1 MIAVNDDSGKANTIS
16 VSPLAKDSKTRKK
29 LELNYRR
36 AKQMDHSPDLDQLA
50 DQFDYQQCRY
60 QYWQAPEFSL
70 LYGTPLWEQASPG
83 QKLILNHLYWVAYY
97 SQIIAAEVATIF
109 FNQTSATGLYP
120 LRDFRLVCDTLDLE
134 TSQERCHIHAFQTV
148 IDQVEQSLFNGNLF
162 GQPRRSPFRETMI
175 FADTNWFKNWWKA
188 LQLQGFGLLSANN
201 AFLACQYLTVRGLR
215 TLNGKLVQHKLSN
228 FYQQQSE
235 PEKSPIPTQISHYH
249 FLDESFHF
257 NTSTILSHDVS
268 RLLNSP
274 TAFERKLI
282 NLGIRGCQK
291 DHYHVSVAVNGI
303 FWYDPALY
311 NTIAKLLTSP
321 LFGLSTQECQA
332 MLWACFAQE
341 TEALHRS
348 FQTHQEARLSYQ
360 VYLEPLPFVDRTN
373 KSMAVMERNSVPRY
387 LKLQSKALQRF
398 SVPYYS
404 DLLSWQKIN
413 GIALGRN

>member
-1 MIAVNDDSGKANTIS
+1 MTAVINSLSQPNATS
-16 VSPLAKDSKTRKK
+16 TSLLAKDSKTRKK

-36 AKQMDHSPDLDQLA
+36 AKQTDHSPNLDQLA
-50 DQFDYQQCRY
+50 EQFDYQQCRD

-70 LYGTPLWEQASPG
+70 LYGTPLWEQSSPG

-120 LRDFRLVCDTLDLE
+120 LTDFRLVCDTLDLE

-148 IDQVEQSLFNGNLF
+148 IDQVESTLFGGNLF

-175 FADTNWFKNWWKA
+175 FANTNWFKNWWKG

-201 AFLACQYLTVRGLR
+201 AFLASQYLTVRGLR
-215 TLNGKLVQHKLSN
+215 TLNGKLVQHKLSS
-228 FYQQQSE
+228 FYRPQE
-235 PEKSPIPTQISHYH
+235 PESNTIPTQISYYH

-257 NTSTILSHDVS
+257 NTSTILSQDVG
-268 RLLNSP
+268 RLLPAP
-274 TAFERKLI
+274 TVFERQLV
-282 NLGIRGCQK
+282 NLGIRGCQR
-291 DHYHVSVAVNGI
+291 DHYHVSVAINGI

-311 NTIAKLLTSP
+311 GTITKLLTSP
-321 LFGLSTQECQA
+321 LFGLSAQECKV

-348 FQTHQEARLSYQ
+348 FQTHQEAWLSYQ
-360 VYLEPLPFVDRTN
+360 AYLDPLPFVDRTN
-373 KSMAVMERNSVPRY
+373 KSMALMKGNSRERY
-387 LKLQSKALQRF
+387 LKLQGKTLQRF
-398 SVPYYS
+398 LQTALSVHHPTE
-404 DLLSWQKIN
+404 K
-413 GIALGRN
+413 

>member
-1 MIAVNDDSGKANTIS
+1 MVTTVNAAHESSNPTPS
-16 VSPLAKDSKTRKK
+16 LLAKDGKTRKK

-36 AKQMDHSPDLDQLA
+36 AKQTDHSPALDQLA
-50 DQFDYQQCRY
+50 ARFDYQQCRN
-60 QYWQAPEFSL
+60 QYWQSPEFSL
-70 LYGTPLWEQASPG
+70 LYGTPLWYQASSD

-120 LRDFRLVCDTLDLE
+120 LTDFRLVCDTLDLE

-148 IDQVEQSLFNGNLF
+148 IDQVESTLFGGNLF

-175 FADTNWFKNWWKA
+175 FANTNWFKNWWKG

-201 AFLACQYLTVRGLR
+201 AFLASQYLTVRGLR

-228 FYQQQSE
+228 FYQPQE
-235 PEKSPIPTQISHYH
+235 PERNTIPTQISYYH

-257 NTSTILSHDVS
+257 NTSTILSQDVGC
-268 RLLNSP
+268 LLPGP
-274 TAFERKLI
+274 TAFERQLV
-282 NLGIRGCQK
+282 NLGIRGCQR
-291 DHYHVSVAVNGI
+291 DHYHVSVAINGI

-311 NTIAKLLTSP
+311 STITKLLTSS
-321 LFGLSTQECQA
+321 LFGFSAQECEA

-348 FQTHQEARLSYQ
+348 FQTHQEAWLSYQ
-360 VYLEPLPFVDRTN
+360 AYLDPLPFVDRTN
-373 KSMAVMERNSVPRY
+373 KSMVLMKSNSMERY
-387 LKLQSKALQRF
+387 LRLQGKALQRF
-398 SVPYYS
+398 LQTAPLPYGS
-404 DLLSWQKIN
+404 I
-413 GIALGRN
+413 I